1 MISELEKSNSIIGII
16 DTIKKY
22 FSEYDQDI
30 YLPAIIKEGDF
41 MYDRFVNKGKSS
53 SSDFYSKLII
63 RPISSKITHSWL
75 IQNMAYNFYNG
86 NEYTESKVVDPL
98 DFVYNIIVHKNA
110 YGNSIYTLN
119 PMLYNDVSSIS
130 EENYKNNDIA
140 NLYYCDSYHSENKI
154 NVLKKEND
162 GDIYILKEV
171 LEDYVFSQ
179 NPSQYGNGDYILS
192 VEFEYRNTNKH
203 IKDCDNYQDDTSFI
217 DNVNKEKDDFL
228 WLIGTIDIPF
238 VIKNEQILNIVVN
251 DLKGNQRPI
260 NENNYNDD
268 TDAGLIVFSEDCFEY
283 LRQRYI
289 ILGLTMIDT
298 YNENQSYIIDNLED
312 VFVFWEG
319 EFNKLPREIKVGLE
333 KYNNIER
340 SKGIISPAMFEWQL
354 NSNWEWKNK
363 AYPSQY
369 LGDYLIENHLEL
381 VKEYKCN
388 IVLPKNEEIFKEQ
401 INNILEILE
410 LKIEDIYK
418 NENGYEAVLEIMNQ
432 GNKEVNKE
440 KLKSLFE
447 YFCSIV
453 LEKVDKN
460 YVRTIHS

>member
-1 MISELEKSNSIIGII
+1 MIKELEKSDSIIGII
-16 DTIKKY
+16 NTIKKY
-22 FSEYDQDI
+22 FSEYNQDI

-41 MYDRFVNKGKSS
+41 MYERYGNKEKRE
-53 SSDFYSKLII
+53 SSDFYAKLII

-86 NEYTESKVVDPL
+86 NEYSENKIVDPL
-98 DFVYNIIVHKNA
+98 DFVYNIIVHKNV

-119 PMLYNDVSSIS
+119 PMLYNDESSIS
-130 EENYKNNDIA
+130 EENYRNNGIA

-154 NVLKKEND
+154 NVLK
-162 GDIYILKEV
+162 
-171 LEDYVFSQ
+171 
-179 NPSQYGNGDYILS
+179 
-192 VEFEYRNTNKH
+192 
-203 IKDCDNYQDDTSFI
+203 DDTSFI
-217 DNVNKEKDDFL
+217 DNINKEKKGYL

-238 VIKNEQILNIVVN
+238 VIKSEQPLNIVVN
-251 DLKGNQRPI
+251 DLKGNKRTL

-312 VFVFWEG
+312 IFVFWEG
-319 EFNKLPREIKVGLE
+319 EFNKLPREVKVGLE
-333 KYNNIER
+333 KYNNIEK
-340 SKGIISPAMFEWQL
+340 STGIISPAMFEWQL
-354 NSNWEWKNK
+354 NANWDWKNK

-369 LGDYLIENHLEL
+369 LGEYLIENYIEL

-388 IVLPKNEEIFKEQ
+388 MVLPKNEEIFKEQ
-401 INNILEILE
+401 INNILEILNI
-410 LKIEDIYK
+410 KIEDVYK
-418 NENGYEAVLEIMNQ
+418 NENGYREVLEIMNQ
-432 GNKEVNKE
+432 ENKE
-440 KLKSLFE
+440 KNKEILKSLFE

-460 YVRTIHS
+460 YVRTIHR

>member
-1 MISELEKSNSIIGII
+1 MIKELQKSDSIIGII
-16 DTIKKY
+16 NTIKKY

-41 MYDRFVNKGKSS
+41 MYERYGNKKKRE
-53 SSDFYSKLII
+53 SSDFYAKLII

-75 IQNMAYNFYNG
+75 IQNMVYNFYNG
-86 NEYTESKVVDPL
+86 NEYSENKIVDPL
-98 DFVYNIIVHKNA
+98 DFVYNIIVHKNV
-110 YGNSIYTLN
+110 YGNFIYTLN
-119 PMLYNDVSSIS
+119 PMLYNDESSIS
-130 EENYKNNDIA
+130 EENYKNNGIA

-154 NVLKKEND
+154 NVLKNEND
-162 GDIYILKEV
+162 DIYILKEV
-171 LEDYVFSQ
+171 LENYVFAQ
-179 NPSQYGNGDYILS
+179 NPSRYGNGDYILS
-192 VEFEYRNTNKH
+192 VEFEYRNTNNH
-203 IKDCDNYQDDTSFI
+203 IKDVDNYQDDTSFI
-217 DNVNKEKDDFL
+217 DNINKEKKDYL

-238 VIKNEQILNIVVN
+238 VIKSEQPLNIVVN
-251 DLKGNQRPI
+251 DLKGNKRTL

-312 VFVFWEG
+312 IFVFWEG
-319 EFNKLPREIKVGLE
+319 EFNKLPREVKVGLE
-333 KYNNIER
+333 KYNNIEK
-340 SKGIISPAMFEWQL
+340 STGIVSPAMFEWQL
-354 NSNWEWKNK
+354 NANWDWKNK

-369 LGDYLIENHLEL
+369 LGEYLIENYIEL

-401 INNILEILE
+401 INNILEILNI
-410 LKIEDIYK
+410 KIEDVYK
-418 NENGYEAVLEIMNQ
+418 NENGYRAVLEIMNQ
-432 GNKEVNKE
+432 EKKEKNKEI
-440 KLKSLFE
+440 LKSLFE

-460 YVRTIHS
+460 YVRTIHR